1 MVSICHIKVPF
12 GLTGIV
18 IMCVLESTHT
28 CTSKAREVLV
38 DNNTF
43 KLDNFIICGLLCEWV
58 I

>member
-1 MVSICHIKVPF
+1 MVSICDIKVPF

-28 CTSKAREVLV
+28 CTGKAGEVLV

-43 KLDNFIICGLLCEWV
+43 KLDNFVIYGLLKCM
-58 I
+58 